1 MNKDSIALSP
11 KYGVNPSVQQC
22 YVCGEDVGVILFGH
36 MKDKGASR
44 KRCAEPREA
53 QSDIEAPRTV
63 CLDKEPCDKCKE
75 HMKQG
80 IILIGVRDGE
90 SGENPYRTG
99 EFLVIKQEAA
109 ERLFCGEG
117 GKKALEMRMAFVEQK
132 VLKATGLL
140 ELMEKK

>member
-1 MNKDSIALSP
+1 MNKDSILLSP
-11 KYGVNPSVQQC
+11 KYGVNPSVRQC
-22 YVCGEDVGVILFGH
+22 YVCGKDIEVILFGH
-36 MKDKGASR
+36 LKNKDESCKKCG
-44 KRCAEPREA
+44 EPYG
-53 QSDIEAPRTV
+53 DIEAPRQI

-75 HMKQG
+75 YMKQG

-109 ERLFCGEG
+109 ERLFCGEA
-117 GKKALEMRMAFVEQK
+117 GKATLEKRIAFVEQR

-140 ELMEKK
+140 KLMEKI